1 MADTQRGVFKRVWLI
16 TGAARGIGAL
26 IAEAALADGNAV
38 VAAGRNIAAIVERL
52 GDSPALL
59 PVALDVTDEAQAKAA
74 VQAAVEKFGRV
85 DVLVNN
91 AGFGLLGAVEE
102 SADQDV
108 RRMYDT
114 NVFGVLN
121 VTRAVLP
128 VMRAQRAG
136 HVINIS
142 SIGGYRAAAGFG
154 VYSSTKFAV
163 EGITEAMH
171 AELKP
176 LGIHA
181 TVVEPGYFRTDFLDA
196 SSLVVAP
203 HVIDDYDETSGA
215 VRRRAMQMNHN
226 QPGDPKKL
234 AAAML
239 TLVDAATPPLRLPL
253 GNDTLAAIAA
263 KNAYVAEEM
272 DMWRTLSASTDFAD

>member
-1 MADTQRGVFKRVWLI
+1 MQTPVTSFKRVWLI
-16 TGAARGIGAL
+16 TGASRGIGAL

-38 VAAGRNIAAIVERL
+38 IAAGRNVDAIAKRL

-74 VQAAVEKFGRV
+74 VTAGLARFGRI

-102 SADQDV
+102 SSDADV

-114 NVFGVLN
+114 NVFGLLN

-128 VMRAQRAG
+128 TLRAQRAG
-136 HVINIS
+136 HVINLS
-142 SIGGYRAAAGFG
+142 SLGGYRSGAGFG
-154 VYSSTKFAV
+154 AYCSTKFAV
-163 EGITEAMH
+163 EGLTEALH

-196 SSLVVAP
+196 TSLTVAGAI
-203 HVIDDYDETSGA
+203 IDDYDATSGN
-215 VRRRAMQMNHN
+215 VRRIAAGLNHQ
-226 QPGDPKKL
+226 QPGDPAKL
-234 AAAML
+234 AAAMI
-239 TLVDAATPPLRLPL
+239 TLADAETPPLRLPL
-253 GNDTLAAIAA
+253 GTDALRVIAE
-263 KNAYVAEEM
+263 KNAYVAEET
-272 DMWRTLSASTDFAD
+272 DAWKALAQSTDFPV